1 MTLPAALAALTLAT
15 NAIKGAKKPKQ
26 KKQQQPQPTKKN
38 PKKFGPN
45 RTNMSHEEGV
55 TTFAHALSDPFAPSA
70 MGCKVP
76 DPFPFP
82 TQSFHLHQ
90 TTVVGTEALTTSGGV
105 VLLPNPIFSM
115 IDLQHVNDVTK
126 NSVISSAMTRYSVS
140 SANLNNGLFA
150 ASSIGAMSDAMES
163 YRVVSWGIKVSNLQP
178 ELSATGRVI
187 VAMLPIGDTV
197 PTYGDLNS
205 TGFLVGG
212 ILPVFGVPASVLKS
226 SAILQLPT
234 GLEFTVG
241 DLLHGDLE
249 FSGMYT
255 NSCFWEF
262 KIPQP
267 NGDLFNGY
275 STGDEVSVLQSTG
288 IASQSTI
295 GYKDPTRMRGGVGI
309 VLYFE
314 GIPASTSAFQI
325 ETIYHLE
332 GTPAISSNSAT
343 NPVPS
348 NSGKPFIGSTNDVE
362 RGLACVNSVEKV
374 VKFVDRGANFLNK
387 NGKTIKSML
396 SAGRGLLR

>member
-15 NAIKGAKKPKQ
+15 NALKGAKKPKQ
-26 KKQQQPQPTKKN
+26 KKQQPQPPKSKNKKH
-38 PKKFGPN
+38 GPN
-45 RTNMSHEEGV
+45 RSNMSREEGLS
-55 TTFAHALSDPFAPSA
+55 TFAHALSDPFAPSSL
-70 MGCKVP
+70 GCRVP

-90 TTVVGTEALTTSGGV
+90 TTVIGTEAATTSGGIV
-105 VLLPNPIFSM
+105 VLPNPIFSM
-115 IDLQHVNDVTK
+115 IDLQHVIDTTK
-126 NSVISSAMTRYSVS
+126 NSVISSAMTRYSATTSNV
-140 SANLNNGLFA
+140 NNGLFA
-150 ASSIGAMSDAMES
+150 SSGIGAMSDAMES
-163 YRVVSWGIKVSNLQP
+163 FRVVSWGIKISNLQP
-178 ELSATGRVI
+178 ELSATGRI
-187 VAMLPIGDTV
+187 IIAMLPIADAV
-197 PTYGDLNS
+197 PTYSDINN
-205 TGFLVGG
+205 TGFLVTG
-212 ILPVFGVPASVLKS
+212 ILPVMGVPASVLKS
-226 SAILQLPT
+226 SALLQLPT

-255 NSCFWEF
+255 SNSFWEF
-262 KIPQP
+262 KLPQA
-267 NGDLFNGY
+267 NGEVFTGFQ
-275 STGDEVSVLQSTG
+275 TGDEVSVLTSGGTVST
-288 IASQSTI
+288 SSV

-314 GIPASTSAFQI
+314 GVPVNTSAFQI

-348 NSGKPFIGSTNDVE
+348 NQGKPYIGSTNDVE

-374 VKFVDRGANFLNK
+374 VKYVDRGANFLNK

-396 SAGRGLLR
+396 EAGRGLLR